1 MSHKHLHRYI
11 NEFAGRHN
19 SRPLDTRQQMMA
31 VVRNATGK
39 RLKYQDLIAE

>member
-1 MSHKHLHRYI
+1 MSHKHLHRYV

-19 SRPLDTRQQMMA
+19 NRPLDTRQQMTA
-31 VVRNATGK
+31 VVRNAAGK